1 MFLIDASTFRRS
13 ELIIPQR
20 ESSRL
25 DFMHDAF
32 RMTYGGKLYLS
43 PLTKL
48 ENALDIGT
56 GTGIW
61 AIDLGWSSPWT
72 IISTRSAHL
81 PKCTQPTKTQSAK

>member
-1 MFLIDASTFRRS
+1 
-13 ELIIPQR
+13 
-20 ESSRL
+20 
-25 DFMHDAF
+25 MHDAF

-61 AIDLGWSSPWT
+61 AIDLGGFLCANNCQMPEDVHLQKSP
-72 IISTRSAHL
+72 
-81 PKCTQPTKTQSAK
+81 QPMRTLNVK